1 LPATSL
7 VEECYREMF
16 KGCTS
21 LTNVK
26 CLATDK
32 SANCTTDWMSNVPA
46 TGIFVMASGAEWSRD
61 QHGIP
66 SGWTV
71 NEE

>member
-1 LPATSL
+1 
-7 VEECYREMF
+7 MF

-21 LTNVK
+21 LTYVK

-32 SANCTTDWMSNVPA
+32 SADYCTTNWMLNVPA
-46 TGIFVMASGAEWSRD
+46 GGTFVKASGASWTTGND
-61 QHGIP
+61 GIP